1 MNCHGIL
8 QIVVCNSLGLETS
21 LIDEAEPDLEWSRQP
36 VVNTYCNE
44 DQAENW
50 EDLFDQFDSD
60 EFVEESDCE
69 YRIFHSL
76 LQSKLYSEQLQ
87 SSSDEILFTA
97 KTRVSRT
104 AIAS

>member
-1 MNCHGIL
+1 MKGIICSYCNCATVSNFINFHGIL

-87 SSSDEILFTA
+87 
-97 KTRVSRT
+97 
-104 AIAS
+104 